1 MWGWL
6 VQEVVISG
14 EGTEVGL
21 SGNSST
27 AKALAVTGLLDIAES
42 AGDASVAIRVKRIE
56 TEADTGIAAGIH
68 LGAVQDRGSSGGRRD
83 ERYRRTRR

>member
-1 MWGWL
+1 MNAGSFHDWSWL

-21 SGNSST
+21 SRDAPA
-27 AKALAVTGLLDIAES
+27 AKALAVTGLLNVPQS

-56 TEADTGIAAGIH
+56 TQGNAGVAA
-68 LGAVQDRGSSGGRRD
+68 
-83 ERYRRTRR
+83 